1 MDGTERE
8 EGHVSDQDSGGG
20 YGGGGRNWVKYLV
33 IYLVVASV
41 AYAVIY
47 FAFIRDSGGGGGY

>member
-1 MDGTERE
+1 VNSSERE
-8 EGHVSDQDSGGG
+8 EDYVSDQESGSG

-33 IYLVVASV
+33 IYLVVAAV

-47 FAFIRDSGGGGGY
+47 FAFIRDGGGGGY